1 MLSYIL
7 FKYFFLSWKTDDSQ
21 ECSVSYYGNRKIPYW
36 CDSIFCLVL
45 HHAVLWGTVLLC
57 ILHYCTVLCYA
68 VLCHAVLYCTLLC
81 GTVLYYAVLYCTVLY
96 CTVLYC
102 TAMYSTLKKYFS
114 SPLEALHKIFN
125 HFFRDRVSILRITS
139 ASPSHRLKTFIYL
152 SASSR
157 IQRNLFISTL

>member
-45 HHAVLWGTVLLC
+45 HHAVLWGTVLLF

-102 TAMYSTLKKYFS
+102 TVLYCTVL
-114 SPLEALHKIFN
+114 LC
-125 HFFRDRVSILRITS
+125 ILLLRNTS
-139 ASPSHRLKTFIYL
+139 AVHWKLYIKTLIIFSEIGY
-152 SASSR
+152 R
-157 IQRNLFISTL
+157 FFV